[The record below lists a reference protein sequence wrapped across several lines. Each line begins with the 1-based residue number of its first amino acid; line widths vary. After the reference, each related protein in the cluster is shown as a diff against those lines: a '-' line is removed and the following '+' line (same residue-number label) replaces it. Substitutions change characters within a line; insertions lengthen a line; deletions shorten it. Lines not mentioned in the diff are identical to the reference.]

1 MKVQEN
7 KVKYTVDCEFI
18 TPCEVIVNETNICP
32 ICKRSIKP
40 QFKYGEVYKDNKR
53 NYYLIL
59 NYLCNGCFNTFI
71 AQYSDS
77 IECSFGILE
86 FRKNDYIEPN
96 KFAEKVFSET
106 INNNFDNFVRIYNQA
121 LEAEHYRL
129 DEIAGMGY
137 RKSLEFLIKDFLLL
151 EKPERKKDIEG
162 WALGKCIN
170 ELVDNEQLKKVAAR
184 ATWLGNDHVHY
195 KKVYTENDINDLKI
209 LIEISIRWIET
220 IFLTKEY
227 EEKIEKK

>member
-18 TPCEVIVNETNICP
+18 TPCDVSFNETNICP
-32 ICKRSIKP
+32 VCKRKIKP
-40 QFKYGEVYKDNKR
+40 QLKYGEVYKDNSQNK
-53 NYYLIL
+53 YLIL
-59 NYLCNGCFNTFI
+59 TYFCNGCFNHFI

-77 IECSFGILE
+77 FEPQWGILE

-96 KFAEKVFSET
+96 MFEEKAFSET
-106 INNNFDNFVRIYNQA
+106 INRNFENFKKIYNQA
-121 LEAEHYRL
+121 LEAEHHNL

-137 RKSLEFLIKDFLLL
+137 RKALEFLIKDFLILN
-151 EKPERKKDIEG
+151 KSERKKDIEE

-170 ELVDNEQLKKVAAR
+170 ELVDNEHLKKVASR
-184 ATWLGNDHVHY
+184 ATWLGNDQVHY
-195 KKVYTENDINDLKI
+195 KKVYTENDINDLKV

-220 IFLTKEY
+220 IFLTEEY